1 MASHKMKRQR
11 GRYRRDSGED
21 ETREK
26 EGARNQSDKR
36 GTDREA
42 GLLQGRGQLE
52 CKNQSVAQKNK
63 KCTKYKTLVHVPN
76 SKSVR
81 LSREEQANDS
91 LE

>member
-11 GRYRRDSGED
+11 GRNRRDSGED

-36 GTDREA
+36 GTDREV

-52 CKNQSVAQKNK
+52 CKNQSVAQKKIKNVQNIILFFMYQ
-63 KCTKYKTLVHVPN
+63 T
-76 SKSVR
+76 VR
-81 LSREEQANDS
+81 V
-91 LE
+91 

>member
-11 GRYRRDSGED
+11 GRYGRESGED

-42 GLLQGRGQLE
+42 GLLQGRGQSE
-52 CKNQSVAQKNK
+52 CKCGAKKIKNVQNIK
-63 KCTKYKTLVHVPN
+63 LLFMYQT
-76 SKSVR
+76 VR
-81 LSREEQANDS
+81 V
-91 LE
+91 

>member
-1 MASHKMKRQR
+1 MASHKTKRQR

-42 GLLQGRGQLE
+42 GLLQGRGQSE
-52 CKNQSVAQKNK
+52 CKNQSVAQKK
-63 KCTKYKTLVHVPN
+63 KKNVQNIKLLFMYQT
-76 SKSVR
+76 VR
-81 LSREEQANDS
+81 V
-91 LE
+91 

>member
-42 GLLQGRGQLE
+42 GLLQGRGQSE
-52 CKNQSVAQKNK
+52 CKNQSVAQKKNK
-63 KCTKYKTLVHVPN
+63 NVQNIKLLFMYQT
-76 SKSVR
+76 VR
-81 LSREEQANDS
+81 V
-91 LE
+91 